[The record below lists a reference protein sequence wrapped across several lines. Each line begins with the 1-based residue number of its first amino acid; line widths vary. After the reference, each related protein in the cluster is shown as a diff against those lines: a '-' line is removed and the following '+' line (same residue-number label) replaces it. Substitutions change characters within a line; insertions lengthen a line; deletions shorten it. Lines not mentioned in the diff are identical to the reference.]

1 MLLFSLQIASSEW
14 LLPVF
19 EVLDFLFQ
27 VRVFIDELLLALLE
41 GLQSLRELLELLIQP
56 LLFQPRVF

>member
-41 GLQSLRELLELLIQP
+41 GPQSLRELLELLIQP